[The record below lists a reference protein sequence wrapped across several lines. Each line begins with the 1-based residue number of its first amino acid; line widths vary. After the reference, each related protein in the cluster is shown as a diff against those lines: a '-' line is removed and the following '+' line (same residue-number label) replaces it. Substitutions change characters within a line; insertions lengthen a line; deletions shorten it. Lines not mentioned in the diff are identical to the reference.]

1 MIMHK
6 RRRLTIPTLILTAI
20 CAAHVCAAP
29 GDTPAPKSGAAAY
42 ETIAVQDVSAA
53 ATTEGDKVYALSSE
67 QNANAL
73 LATDLWR
80 ENAYGLSLRP
90 PLGSHLVNQTV
101 DEAVLRIIGADRDY
115 AITIFVKKSP
125 NPIEITGLQRL
136 ALDNIAVAQPTARVL
151 QQRSDLVIGDTKN
164 PKPGSIHTAGLAYF
178 FIPAVKATA
187 KAPAIPDMTLGEAY
201 MRIDGTLF
209 VHLRMETQYSKFAEN
224 RKIFEAMLRTLRV
237 EDPTDLKARRLAAAK
252 AGEEWRDKI
261 TFNEVKSVI
270 VPEQFYRVVD
280 KDKDVGW
287 MQVTQKVGTDPS
299 LKLAGA
305 SVHVRFRFE
314 SLDASY
320 DTVSDFF
327 VSDDLRLETW
337 LIETVAMSKTPT
349 DKKARGTPA
358 SQRQKWSETG
368 KRDMEREGGR
378 EKHKITVVRKS
389 PLGETKTF
397 NWDLP
402 MRDSEASKDKAEP
415 VKFYPRPYVSQVEL
429 YLLDNLIP
437 RRKPMEISYYA
448 YSPNIGKLA
457 FRTERVTV
465 DKNGGAKVYSAPAP
479 DQAEQVSVFD
489 TNGRLVRRELPGG
502 QQLIPSTEAE
512 IKSKWSGKE

>member
-1 MIMHK
+1 MTMHK
-6 RRRLTIPTLILTAI
+6 PRRHTLLALLLATMT
-20 CAAHVCAAP
+20 CAPPAFAAP
-29 GDTPAPKSGAAAY
+29 ADAPKAATAY
-42 ETIAVQDVSAA
+42 EKIAVEDVSNAGA
-53 ATTEGDKVYALSSE
+53 SEGDKVYALSSD
-67 QNANAL
+67 ADVAAL
-73 LATDLWR
+73 LSNDPWR

-101 DEAVLRIIGADRDY
+101 DDAVLRIIGTERDY

-125 NPIEITGLQRL
+125 KPIEVGGLQRL
-136 ALDNIAVAQPTARVL
+136 SLDNIAVAQPTARVM

-178 FIPAVKATA
+178 FIPAVKPTN
-187 KAPAIPDMTLGEAY
+187 KSQGTPDMALGEAF
-201 MRIDGTLF
+201 MRIDSTLF
-209 VHLRMETQYSKFAEN
+209 VQLRLETQYSKFAEN
-224 RKIFEAMLRTLRV
+224 RKIFEAIIRTMRV
-237 EDPTDLKARRLAAAK
+237 DDPTEVKARRLAAAK

-261 TFNEVKSVI
+261 GFNELKAVV

-287 MQVTQKVGTDPS
+287 MQVTQKVGVDPS
-299 LKLAGA
+299 LKVNGA
-305 SVHVRFRFE
+305 MVHVRFRFDAP
-314 SLDASY
+314 DASY

-337 LIETVAMSKTPT
+337 LIETTATSKLPP
-349 DKKARGTPA
+349 DKRPRGTPTP
-358 SQRQKWSETG
+358 QRQKWSETG
-368 KRDMEREGGR
+368 KRDMERVGGR

-389 PLGETKTF
+389 PLGETKTL

-402 MRDSEASKDKAEP
+402 MRDSESTKDNTDQIK
-415 VKFYPRPYVSQVEL
+415 VYPRPYVSQVEL

-437 RRKPMEISYYA
+437 RRKPLEISYYA
-448 YSPNIGKLA
+448 YSPNLGKLA

-465 DKNGGAKVYSAPAP
+465 DKNGAARVYTAPAP
-479 DQAEQVSVFD
+479 DQAEQISIFD

-502 QQLIPSTEAE
+502 QQLIPSTEGE
-512 IKSKWSGKE
+512 IRSKWSGKD

>member
-1 MIMHK
+1 MIMDK
-6 RRRLTIPTLILTAI
+6 PRRYTVLTLLLTALS
-20 CAAHVCAAP
+20 CATPAAAAP
-29 GDTPAPKSGAAAY
+29 PETPAPKTPATY

-53 ATTEGDKVYALSSE
+53 NTTEGEKVYALSSDE
-67 QNANAL
+67 NVAAL
-73 LATDLWR
+73 LSNDPWR

-90 PLGSHLVNQTV
+90 PLGSHMVNQTV
-101 DEAVLRIIGADRDY
+101 DDAVLRIIGGDRDY

-125 NPIEITGLQRL
+125 KPIEIAGLQRL

-151 QQRSDLVIGDTKN
+151 QQRSDLVVGDAKN

-178 FIPAVKATA
+178 FIPAVKPTN
-187 KAPAIPDMTLGEAY
+187 KTPGIPDMAVGEAF

-209 VHLRMETQYSKFAEN
+209 VQLRMETQHSKFAEN
-224 RKIFEAMLRTLRV
+224 RKIFEALIRSLRV
-237 EDPTDLKARRLAAAK
+237 DDPIDLKERRLAAAK

-261 TFNEVKSVI
+261 GFGELKSVI

-287 MQVTQKVGTDPS
+287 MQVTQKVGVDPS
-299 LKLAGA
+299 LKINGA
-305 SVHVRFRFE
+305 MVHVRFRYD
-314 SLDASY
+314 SQDASY

-337 LIETVAMSKTPT
+337 LIETVATSKTPP
-349 DKKARGTPA
+349 DKKQRGTPA
-358 SQRQKWSETG
+358 PQRQKWSETG

-378 EKHKITVVRKS
+378 EKHKMTVVRKS

-402 MRDSEASKDKAEP
+402 MRDSETPKNKTDAIK
-415 VKFYPRPYVSQVEL
+415 VYPRPYVSQVEL

-437 RRKPMEISYYA
+437 RRKPLEISYYA
-448 YSPNIGKLA
+448 YSPNLGKLA
-457 FRTERVTV
+457 FRTERIVI
-465 DKNGGAKVYSAPAP
+465 DKNGAARVYSAPAP

-512 IKSKWSGKE
+512 IRSKWNGKD